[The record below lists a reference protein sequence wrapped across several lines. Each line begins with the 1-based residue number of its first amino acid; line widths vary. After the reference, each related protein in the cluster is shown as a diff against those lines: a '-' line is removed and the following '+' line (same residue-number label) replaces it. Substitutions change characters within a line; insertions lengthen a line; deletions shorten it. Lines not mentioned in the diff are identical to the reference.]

1 MKMPCYGRLC
11 AACTFA
17 WIAVLM
23 LLFSLGMPWFFYAER
38 TSVEDVGD
46 CDVLLLYSW
55 RTVYCESRGSACTEF
70 AGNVSVCPFKHRDWR
85 TNPEYIFLPPTSP
98 ATKTKQ
104 VFTYS
109 GVLLAASCVCSIII
123 LLELFL
129 NFCTAKCGENGC
141 LRVTDLLIGLFGLG
155 CLTIVIIGFAVQLPI
170 ALKDDGCVNPEPI
183 ESKSPCSSFANKY
196 SLDESVFKSTTGW
209 GGAGWIIAVIA
220 WPFLLLSAI
229 TACRASHP

>member
-1 MKMPCYGRLC
+1 
-11 AACTFA
+11 
-17 WIAVLM
+17 
-23 LLFSLGMPWFFYAER
+23 MPWFYLAER
-38 TSVEDVGD
+38 ISLNNAGD

-55 RTVYCESRGSACTEF
+55 NTVYCKSHGSACDLIENGSACSF
-70 AGNVSVCPFKHRDWR
+70 SSKDWR
-85 TNPEYIFLPPTSP
+85 KNPEYFFLPAGSP

-109 GVLLAASCVCSIII
+109 GILLAASCVCSIII
-123 LLELFL
+123 LFELFL

-141 LRVTDLLIGLFGLG
+141 LRVLDLLIGLFGLA

-170 ALKDDGCVNPEPI
+170 ALKHDGCVNPDPE
-183 ESKSPCSSFANKY
+183 ESSKSPCTSFANKY
-196 SLDESVFKSTTGW
+196 SFDFGTFKSTTGW

-229 TACRASHP
+229 TACRAKHP